1 MVNTEII
8 SEWLKKADE
17 DFQFALVNLKE
28 KNLFMLRFVSI
39 FIRLLK
45 NI

>member
-28 KNLFMLRFVSI
+28 KGSSPESDHG
-39 FIRLLK
+39 K
-45 NI
+45 